1 MTPELKNALPPM
13 TEDFTVSSADTNNKR
28 DKTRGEHLFNWSVYG
43 GIGWVVNAAISLV
56 ALDWMEYS
64 PRGQKVAEG
73 GKNIIGGLLKPLGLS
88 EAKHTK
94 YKNMGFF
101 ITTLYSGGTLLVP
114 VMKMFE
120 DHKGWWVRLADRTL
134 HGKAAE
140 TDPKLIE
147 AHQEMDDAPKQSW
160 GSMLKARAISLPA
173 GLGLGFLV
181 GNHDAFST
189 KIAEGSGFSKFSSF
203 DRAGATIGRNYYE
216 KHPPKAGHKAWEEV
230 AKLTG
235 SNEQSQAVWK
245 KAIDIAREQS
255 PHTTAVGL
263 DPRRVRFGSS
273 TVYELLL
280 SSFVAAGFFFTSHAF
295 ASVRDK
301 KIARREEA
309 REETQ
314 GKAKFPV
321 IATLP
326 EASSDN
332 PPLAANDDDKPA
344 SKVSSI
350 RHDAQLAQAPLHHA
364 AV

>member
-1 MTPELKNALPPM
+1 MTPDIDTPLPPVS
-13 TEDFTVSSADTNNKR
+13 EDFATSATPNPKR

-56 ALDWMEYS
+56 ALDWMEYT
-64 PRGQKVAEG
+64 PRGQKMAES
-73 GKNIIGGLLKPLGLS
+73 GKNLIGGMLKPLGLS
-88 EAKHTK
+88 AEKHAKYT
-94 YKNMGFF
+94 NMGFF

-120 DHKGWWVRLADRTL
+120 DHKGWWVRLADHTL

-160 GSMLKARAISLPA
+160 GSMLKARLISLPA

-181 GNHDAFST
+181 GNHDAYST
-189 KIAEGSGFSKFSSF
+189 RIAADNGFSKYSSF
-203 DRAGATIGRNYYE
+203 DRAGATIGRNYFE

-230 AKLTG
+230 ARLTG
-235 SNEQSQAVWK
+235 SREQSQAVWK
-245 KAIDIAREQS
+245 HAIDIAREQS

-301 KIARREEA
+301 KIARREET
-309 REETQ
+309 RNTD
-314 GKAKFPV
+314 GKANFPI

-326 EASSDN
+326 EASNDH
-332 PPLAANDDDKPA
+332 PPLAANDDQTPA
-344 SKVSSI
+344 TKVTGI
-350 RHDAQLAQAPLHHA
+350 RHDSQLAPAPQPHA
-364 AV
+364 IHE